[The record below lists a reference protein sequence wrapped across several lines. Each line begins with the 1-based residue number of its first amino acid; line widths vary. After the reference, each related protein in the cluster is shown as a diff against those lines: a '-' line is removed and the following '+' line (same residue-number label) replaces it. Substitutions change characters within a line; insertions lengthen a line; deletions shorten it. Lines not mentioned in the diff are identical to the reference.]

1 MGVCGGGE
9 LWRGDVARGGRDV
22 VGRRRACDTSPW
34 RGCALCVESAAL
46 TQSSSHSRFVPVN
59 TIVRAV
65 VPPNTEITS
74 ASVPMRPDSDIG
86 VRTARCS
93 TVFAASDWPRPTTS
107 TVTGSFWYSRAT

>member
-1 MGVCGGGE
+1 MGVCGGKGRRAGTAGE
-9 LWRGDVARGGRDV
+9 G

-74 ASVPMRPDSDIG
+74 ASADPPGLGHRRQDSTVLDG
-86 VRTARCS
+86 VRRLGL
-93 TVFAASDWPRPTTS
+93 AAADDVDGDRI
-107 TVTGSFWYSRAT
+107 VLHSRAT